1 MTTFSKILKIIFLCV
16 AMFYCTAM
24 SFSQSDSSMYVTLG
38 GAFEDGFN
46 AVLFD
51 TDSNLV
57 FGGYTSSQNGNGT
70 KGYLVKMD
78 SLMNLLWSVT
88 YSEYSDASFED
99 IVPNGEGYL
108 AVGKLLN
115 PSTSYDILLAQ
126 FSEEGELVWD
136 KHLGGDDWD
145 FGNSISPIS
154 GGFLITGETY
164 SYSEN
169 ADAYAAK
176 IDENGTVL
184 WEKTFSSE
192 FNELFNDGRE
202 SGNELLMFGGEKK
215 LDNENSEQWFVLTDN
230 EGEVILE
237 RSYGTEGTNI
247 LHAVLADPIDETYFI
262 LGEIYN
268 TNTESTNATMAR
280 LDDMGEV
287 MWLDTIASS
296 GTTKWLNAEIGRS
309 NELVCTGSI
318 LDAGFGNQ
326 GNDFFIKRITRTNTY
341 VNQTTFG
348 TNNDDYPEHFIR
360 IANAYIAVGRTDGL
374 GQGQFDAFIIRTR
387 NSGSDE
393 NFSTTENLDTTADFF
408 QRIEENTAPD
418 SDFYYSDITNELYFP
433 ADTRT
438 YSIYNLLGSK
448 VQGSTVNT
456 RKISLNLK
464 PGVYLVQVNDSK
476 ISNKKILLR

>member
-1 MTTFSKILKIIFLCV
+1 MTTSSKILKNIFLCV

-24 SFSQSDSSMYVTLG
+24 SLSQSDSSMYVTLG
-38 GAFEDGFN
+38 GVFEDGFN

-70 KGYLVKMD
+70 KGYLVKTD

-126 FSEEGELVWD
+126 FSEDGELVWD

-184 WEKTFSSE
+184 WEKTFS
-192 FNELFNDGRE
+192 
-202 SGNELLMFGGEKK
+202 
-215 LDNENSEQWFVLTDN
+215 T
-230 EGEVILE
+230 
-237 RSYGTEGTNI
+237 
-247 LHAVLADPIDETYFI
+247 
-262 LGEIYN
+262 
-268 TNTESTNATMAR
+268 
-280 LDDMGEV
+280 
-287 MWLDTIASS
+287 
-296 GTTKWLNAEIGRS
+296 
-309 NELVCTGSI
+309 
-318 LDAGFGNQ
+318 
-326 GNDFFIKRITRTNTY
+326 
-341 VNQTTFG
+341 
-348 TNNDDYPEHFIR
+348 
-360 IANAYIAVGRTDGL
+360 
-374 GQGQFDAFIIRTR
+374 
-387 NSGSDE
+387 
-393 NFSTTENLDTTADFF
+393 
-408 QRIEENTAPD
+408 
-418 SDFYYSDITNELYFP
+418 
-433 ADTRT
+433 
-438 YSIYNLLGSK
+438 
-448 VQGSTVNT
+448 
-456 RKISLNLK
+456 
-464 PGVYLVQVNDSK
+464 
-476 ISNKKILLR
+476 